1 MGKDGLKRVS
11 NRRDDAL
18 SRTRWDRLESLLA
31 DYYRAQGYR
40 VEHVGTGATGRRFD
54 GGVDLKL
61 HKDDQFILVQCK
73 GWNAYKV
80 PHNEV
85 HQLIGLMVN
94 EGANGAILVNTGEF
108 TKAAIEAAA
117 KLGHVQLIDGDELRR
132 MLGPLPEPDV
142 RDASWGLSAPDAS
155 PHGFKGFAGA
165 VASTAG
171 ERLLIAAEDR
181 IRHGRGGRRIGGGIV
196 GSLIVGKLIGA
207 AIGFAVLL
215 LALYIMVNALKG
227 IGTVAERSV
236 RQSQSAQRPASA
248 ASRRPAPESRR
259 QGATRMQPAAVPA
272 YRPPTEA
279 EIRESQRKA
288 DEAMKVLAPN
298 TPEM

>member
-40 VEHVGTGATGRRFD
+40 VEHVGTGATRGRSD

-61 HKDDQFILVQCK
+61 YKDYRFIVVQCK
-73 GWNAYKV
+73 GWNVYKV
-80 PHNEV
+80 PHNDV
-85 HQLIGLMVN
+85 HELIGVMMTSR
-94 EGANGAILVNTGEF
+94 ATGAIFVTAGEY
-108 TKAAIEAAA
+108 TAAA
-117 KLGHVQLIDGDELRR
+117 VRKAREVPNLQLIDGDELRR

-142 RDASWGLSAPDAS
+142 REASWGLSAPDAS

-165 VASTAG
+165 VASAAG

-288 DEAMKVLAPN
+288 DEAMKVLEPS